1 MTTAT
6 TAPAEAMQQLADELR
21 RLDHEYYNLDRPS
34 QPDHRYDTLKRRL
47 IELEQAN
54 PHLVDP
60 ESPTQRVG
68 GDPADPFQPVE
79 HNPPMLSLGN
89 VFDEDEYRA
98 WHFRTAQAVFPEPL
112 AVTVEL
118 KIDGVA
124 LALFYTDGRLSRVAT
139 RGNGQTGEDVTH
151 TGRTIRNIPLVLPP
165 EASPGVILRGEAYL
179 PVATFDELNRVR
191 AEQDL
196 EPYANPRNAAAGAIR
211 QVHPDQASQRNLRFW
226 AYSLQHAD
234 GGAYPSHWD
243 NLEFMSRMAL
253 PVNPLR
259 LKTTSPDEV
268 IAYYRRMLDMR
279 EMLPYEIDGVVIK
292 VDALQQQHDLGATG
306 HEPRWAIAWKFP
318 AEVAST
324 MLNAITVS
332 VGRFGKLTPVA
343 ELQPVFLAG
352 VTVSSA
358 SLHNLDDLRR
368 KDIRAGDEVYVQ
380 RAGDVIPQVTGPVD
394 TDPGRATPV
403 FEMPTTCPACQGPVT
418 RDPGNAAHWCRNM
431 DCGSRPLQT
440 LKHFVSRDAMDIE
453 HLGHTTCQAL
463 IDSGAVSNPADL
475 YTLTHQQVAAL
486 DRMGEKSA
494 QNIIDAIAA
503 SKDAGLERVLYALG
517 IFRLGRHVSRV
528 LASHFSHIDEV
539 VRLTKDELVQ
549 HDGIGTEIAHS
560 VTLGFKS
567 ARVQATI
574 DGLKAANVQLT
585 PKEQVTTMT
594 SPNEANTPLSGKNV
608 CVTGALPGITRAD
621 AHKYIGDMGGIPV
634 TRVTKQTDILVVA
647 GKSAETP
654 SNNVKRAQQNGVE
667 VWNDEQFFKAVAEAG
682 L

>member
-1 MTTAT
+1 MTENTAD
-6 TAPAEAMQQLADELR
+6 PAEVMQQITDEIR

-54 PHLVDP
+54 PHLLDP

-68 GDPADPFQPVE
+68 GEPAAPFQTVE

-89 VFDEDEYRA
+89 VFNEDEYRA

-118 KIDGVA
+118 KIDGIA
-124 LALFYTDGRLSRVAT
+124 LALFYAEGRLATVAT

-165 EASPGVILRGEAYL
+165 ESPGDTILRGEAYL
-179 PVATFDELNRVR
+179 PVATFDELNCLR

-211 QVHPDQASQRNLRFW
+211 QLDPAQASQRDLRFW
-226 AYSLQHAD
+226 AYSMQDAD
-234 GGAYPSHWD
+234 GGTYASHWD
-243 NLEFMSRMAL
+243 NLDFMSKMAL

-259 LKTTSPDEV
+259 LKTTSPDDV
-268 IAYYRRMLDMR
+268 VAYYRRILDMR
-279 EMLPYEIDGVVIK
+279 ETLPYEIDGIVIK
-292 VDALQQQHDLGATG
+292 VDVLQQQNDLGATG

-324 MLNAITVS
+324 MLNAITIS

-343 ELQPVFLAG
+343 ELEPVFLAG

-380 RAGDVIPQVTGPVD
+380 RAGDVIPQVTGPVN
-394 TDPGRATPV
+394 TDPGRATSI
-403 FEMPTTCPACQGPVT
+403 FEMPAVCPACQGPVAQ
-418 RDPGNAAHWCRNM
+418 DPGNAAHWCRNM
-431 DCGSRPLQT
+431 DCGSRLLQT

-453 HLGHTTCQAL
+453 HLGQTTCQAL
-463 IDSGAVSNPADL
+463 IESGLVKNPADL

-494 QNIIDAIAA
+494 QNVIDAIAA

-528 LASHFSHIDEV
+528 LAGHFSHIDDV
-539 VRLTKDELVQ
+539 ARLTRDELVQ

-560 VTLGFKS
+560 VTLGFQS

-585 PKEQVTTMT
+585 PKEQATTMT
-594 SPNEANTPLSGKNV
+594 SPNETNTLLSGKNV
-608 CVTGALPGITRAD
+608 CVTGALPGITRVD
-621 AHKYIGDMGGIPV
+621 AHKYIVDMGGIPV

-647 GKSAETP
+647 GKSVETP
-654 SNNVKRAQQNGVE
+654 SSKVRQAQQNGVE